1 MRAAPPSGACSF
13 FTSAL
18 AFLCMNG
25 PNFICIGAQKGG
37 TGWLY
42 EQLRAHPD
50 FWMPPIKEL
59 HYFDRNMRTPRP
71 GAEDRF
77 EEALRESVD
86 QRDKAFV
93 GTAREI
99 FADPEISP
107 ALYAR
112 LFEVRGALISGD
124 ITPGYSTLSDE
135 MVALVTESFA
145 EAKILFLARDPV
157 ERAWSQISMWVRHG
171 RIPHFDPANVDTV
184 LSVLSH
190 PGILARSY
198 PSKIVRRWRLRVAP
212 EKFHVYFFDDLRTS
226 PAKVRLSILE
236 ALGADPEKGSGDLP
250 AGHNAKAR
258 LEKLRLTNDV
268 REVVANFFREELE
281 DCSRELG
288 GPATEWPRRY
298 GFI

>member
-1 MRAAPPSGACSF
+1 
-13 FTSAL
+13 
-18 AFLCMNG
+18 MNG
-25 PNFICIGAQKGG
+25 PNFICIGAQKAG

-59 HYFDRNMRTPRP
+59 HYFDRNMRTPRL

-77 EEALRESVD
+77 DEALRESVD

-93 GTAREI
+93 GIAREI

-112 LFEVRGALISGD
+112 LFEVRGPLISGD

-135 MVALVTESFA
+135 MVALITGSFA
-145 EAKILFLARDPV
+145 GAEILFLARDPV

-171 RIPHFDPANVDTV
+171 RIPRFDPADADTV
-184 LSVLSH
+184 LRVLSH

-198 PSKIVRRWRLRVAP
+198 PSKIVRRWRQRVAP
-212 EKFHVYFFDDLRTS
+212 EKFHIYFFDDLKTA
-226 PAKVRLSILE
+226 PAKLRLSILE
-236 ALGADPEKGSGDLP
+236 VLGADPGKGSGNLP

-258 LEKLRLTNDV
+258 LEKLRLTNEV
-268 REVVANFFREELE
+268 KGVVANFFREELE

-288 GPATEWPRRY
+288 GPAAGWPGRY
-298 GFI
+298 GL

>member
-1 MRAAPPSGACSF
+1 
-13 FTSAL
+13 
-18 AFLCMNG
+18 MNG
-25 PNFICIGAQKGG
+25 PNFICIGAQKAG

-59 HYFDRNMRTPRP
+59 HYFDREMRTPRP

-77 EEALRESVD
+77 DEALRESRD

-112 LFEVRGALISGD
+112 LFEGRGTLISGD
-124 ITPGYSTLSDE
+124 ITPGYSTLPDV
-135 MVALVTESFA
+135 MVALITKSFNEA
-145 EAKILFLARDPV
+145 EILFLARDPV

-171 RIPHFDPANVDTV
+171 RIPRFDSTDTDAV
-184 LSVLSH
+184 LRVLSH

-198 PSKIVRRWRLRVAP
+198 PSKIVRRWRQRVAP
-212 EKFHVYFFDDLRTS
+212 EKFHVYFFDDLRIA

-236 ALGADPEKGSGDLP
+236 VLGADPGKGSGDLP

-258 LEKLRLTNDV
+258 LEKLRLTSDV
-268 REVVANFFREELE
+268 REVVANFFRQEIE

-288 GPATEWPRRY
+288 GPATEWPGRY
-298 GFI
+298 GFS